1 MSMFAKVMVI
11 VNLVLAVAFLAAA
24 GTLHGAAESWKG
36 QYAQLDTQKTQTI
49 QALEGQLKAAGA
61 EKDQLRTEARALE
74 GRAQA
79 AEAVQKQQA
88 DGNAN
93 LMRQIETQNGEI
105 QKLTAATTD
114 NANAIKAQTDRNE
127 QLMNQNA
134 QLAADLKQTQE
145 KLTTADDFGARETQ
159 RADNAE
165 RSLAAA
171 EATNKSLTE
180 TLDGAN
186 TSLTAYQ
193 KKFGSLGD
201 AVAVTKAVKGVVQAA
216 SSPDDV
222 FVLSVGGKDGVKV
235 GYEFTVSRGDKYV
248 STIVI
253 DTVFPNHSAG
263 HTKTGMKKM
272 DVQAG
277 DSVATATG
285 L

>member
-36 QYAQLDTQKTQTI
+36 QYGQLETQKNQTI
-49 QALEGQLKAAGA
+49 QALEGQLKAKGA
-61 EKDQLRTEARALE
+61 ENDQLRTEARALE

-79 AEAVQKQQA
+79 AEAVQKQQS
-88 DGNAN
+88 DSNAT
-93 LMRQIETQNGEI
+93 LKAQYDTQSAEI
-105 QKLTAATTD
+105 AKLQANTTD
-114 NANAIKAQTDRNE
+114 LANAVKSQTDRNE
-127 QLMNQNA
+127 QLMNQNS
-134 QLAADLKQTQE
+134 QLSADLKQTQE
-145 KLTTADDFGARETQ
+145 KLTTSDEVGARETQ

-171 EATNKSLTE
+171 EATNKSLSE
-180 TLDGAN
+180 TLDAAN
-186 TSLTAYQ
+186 TTITAYQ
-193 KKFGSLGD
+193 KKFGSFGD
-201 AVAVTKAVKGVVQAA
+201 MVAVKAVKGVVQAA

-253 DTVFPNHSAG
+253 DSVFPNHSAG